1 MEPIRTGLVLEGGA
15 MRGLFTCGV
24 LDCFLENGINFDGAI
39 GVSAGAAFGCNFK
52 SKQVGRALRYNL
64 KYMGDKRYCSLRSL
78 WKTGDLFNADFCYRR
93 LPDELDPF
101 DYETYRKNP
110 MEFYAVATDV
120 MTGLPVYKKLVSC
133 DSEDLQFMRASAS
146 MPLVSKPVNISGLKL
161 LDGGISDSVPL
172 KHFENLGYNR
182 NVVVLTQ
189 PKDYVKKQSRAIHF
203 ISPLLGKY
211 PNLVLAMQKR
221 PDVYNNQ
228 TSRVFTAARA
238 GRILVICPD
247 EPLGISRIEKN
258 HAELE
263 RVYTEGKKIALRRLN
278 EVRAFLNPSC
288 KV

>member
-1 MEPIRTGLVLEGGA
+1 MEPIRTGLVLEVGA

-110 MEFYAVATDV
+110 MEFYAMATDV

-146 MPLVSKPVNISGLKL
+146 MPLVSKPVNINGLKL

>member
-1 MEPIRTGLVLEGGA
+1 METIRTGLVLEGGA

-146 MPLVSKPVNISGLKL
+146 MPLVSKPVNINGLKL

-238 GRILVICPD
+238 GRVLVICPD
-247 EPLGISRIEKN
+247 KPLGISRIEKN

>member
-146 MPLVSKPVNISGLKL
+146 MPLVSKPVNINGLKL

>member
-146 MPLVSKPVNISGLKL
+146 MPLVSKPVNINGLKL

-221 PDVYNNQ
+221 PDIYNNQ

-238 GRILVICPD
+238 GRVLVICPD

>member
-203 ISPLLGKY
+203 ISSLLGKY

-238 GRILVICPD
+238 GRVLVICPD

>member
-1 MEPIRTGLVLEGGA
+1 

-146 MPLVSKPVNISGLKL
+146 MPLVSKPVNINGLKL

-238 GRILVICPD
+238 GRVLVICPD

>member
-1 MEPIRTGLVLEGGA
+1 ME
-15 MRGLFTCGV
+15 RGLFTCGV

-146 MPLVSKPVNISGLKL
+146 MPLVSKPVNINGLKL

-189 PKDYVKKQSRAIHF
+189 PKNYVKKQSGAIHF

-238 GRILVICPD
+238 GRVLVICPD

-263 RVYTEGKKIALRRLN
+263 RVYAEGKKIALRRLN

>member
-1 MEPIRTGLVLEGGA
+1 MEPILTGLVLEGGA

-146 MPLVSKPVNISGLKL
+146 MPLVSKPVNINGLKL

-238 GRILVICPD
+238 GRVLVICPD

-278 EVRAFLNPSC
+278 EVLAFLNPSC

>member
-110 MEFYAVATDV
+110 MEFYAMATDV

-146 MPLVSKPVNISGLKL
+146 MPLVSKPVNINGLKL

>member
-146 MPLVSKPVNISGLKL
+146 MPLVSKPVNINGLKL

-238 GRILVICPD
+238 GRVLVICPD

>member
-146 MPLVSKPVNISGLKL
+146 MPLVSKPVNINGLKL

-238 GRILVICPD
+238 GRVLVICPD

-278 EVRAFLNPSC
+278 EVLAFLNPSC

>member
-146 MPLVSKPVNISGLKL
+146 MPLVSKPVNINGLKL

-238 GRILVICPD
+238 GRVLVICPD

-263 RVYTEGKKIALRRLN
+263 RVYTEGKKIAFRRLN